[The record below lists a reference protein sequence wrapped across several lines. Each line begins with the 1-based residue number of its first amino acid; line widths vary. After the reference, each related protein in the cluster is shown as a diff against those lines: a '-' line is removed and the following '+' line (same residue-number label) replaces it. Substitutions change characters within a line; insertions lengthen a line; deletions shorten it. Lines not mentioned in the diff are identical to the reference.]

1 MAPPPKSDPFLADSQ
16 REVDAGAV
24 FVLESKGKQKK
35 NACKNTWRDVFFSCL
50 EIEPDPTTS
59 IILLC
64 RGVVACRVSFDDGN
78 SGAYNTDVTV
88 CV

>member
-24 FVLESKGKQKK
+24 FVLESKGKEKK
-35 NACKNTWRDVFFSCL
+35 TTCKNTWRRLVSYL
-50 EIEPDPTTS
+50 ETEPDPTTS
-59 IILLC
+59 MIFLC
-64 RGVVACRVSFDDGN
+64 RGVVARRVSFDDGN
-78 SGAYNTDVTV
+78 SGAYNTDVAV

>member
-35 NACKNTWRDVFFSCL
+35 NTCKNTWRDVFLVVWKLSQ
-50 EIEPDPTTS
+50 
-59 IILLC
+59 ILQLL
-64 RGVVACRVSFDDGN
+64 
-78 SGAYNTDVTV
+78 
-88 CV
+88 